1 MSCTCSCL
9 PHNAFTGYTCS
20 YLFLTIMYSL
30 AERLQQLPMDY
41 VITEVSDGWWVMSD
55 GAKVPVCLYSVNTPT
70 HSTVYVITILV
81 FCKLSAQNV
90 YSTKSKAWRDNCGYH
105 KIAVLHLTTMY
116 FSSLNLFFLFSS
128 LCVLLSPPC
137 LCYSQVFLSPS
148 CSCYSLTH
156 RCCASPLLL
165 ILLFSM
171 DSLSSSN

>member
-1 MSCTCSCL
+1 M
-9 PHNAFTGYTCS
+9 G
-20 YLFLTIMYSL
+20 
-30 AERLQQLPMDY
+30 
-41 VITEVSDGWWVMSD
+41 D

-90 YSTKSKAWRDNCGYH
+90 YSTKSKAWRDNCDYH

-137 LCYSQVFLSPS
+137 SCYSLVFLSPS

-156 RCCASPLLL
+156 RCCASPLFL
-165 ILLFSM
+165 ILLFTM
-171 DSLSSSN
+171 DHCSLSSSNQSQETTLPWYSCNIIIMQKPAEVHYSSFDWESFAAN